1 MGKWPSIPFLHRGF
15 DVSRSMLGRLQTHMV
30 VAMVLCMFGGR
41 WLVATS
47 HTVIYIVDIFYEC
60 VFPAAGSHEDPHM
73 QPLEWST
80 YQSRLN
86 WPGGQGRVQKGS
98 AWPRRWWCDLVRR
111 PQIEKCNK
119 FTGSGVHIHFYIID
133 QAVIQVERSG
143 PLPVEQYIYI
153 YIIIYICRQPMSIQ
167 SSSNGTC
174 CRWIGRCARAS
185 PTFVQWTSAWATAWW
200 QQPVGNFYLLVI

>member
-153 YIIIYICRQPMSIQ
+153 ILYIYVDNQCPFRAVQTGHAADGSVAVPVPRQL
-167 SSSNGTC
+167 SSSELLLG
-174 CRWIGRCARAS
+174 
-185 PTFVQWTSAWATAWW
+185 
-200 QQPVGNFYLLVI
+200 QQPGGNSLWETFTFW